1 MEGIGLTLLYPAHH
15 GYPRVRSHS
24 QTDSYRP
31 RRVII
36 IVAMSAFGGNMG
48 FSTTD
53 WVALFIFGASAL
65 VGTFGKRLVRIIGL
79 AVMPFAFAELILS
92 LNHHGSAP
100 GQGPITNNAP
110 SINANNTNN
119 TNNTNSTNNQSGGT
133 NTLNIIGPQ
142 RLLFDA
148 TIGDQLASKLPTG
161 KSIEIMAVGSRTDW
175 NIADQYAQYLK
186 AKGFDV
192 SFSRSSETVPPPD
205 HKITIRDDLT
215 TSPIVVI
222 IAPSAL

>member
-1 MEGIGLTLLYPAHH
+1 
-15 GYPRVRSHS
+15 
-24 QTDSYRP
+24 
-31 RRVII
+31 
-36 IVAMSAFGGNMG
+36 MG

-53 WVALFIFGASAL
+53 WVAFFIFGASAV

-79 AVMPFAFAELILS
+79 AVMPFAFAGLVLS
-92 LNHHGSAP
+92 LSHHASAP

-110 SINANNTNN
+110 SINANT
-119 TNNTNSTNNQSGGT
+119 NQSGGT
-133 NTLNIIGPQ
+133 NALNIIGPQ

-175 NIADQYAQYLK
+175 NIADQYFQYLK

-192 SFSRSSETVPPPD
+192 SFTRSSETVPPPD
-205 HKITIRDDLT
+205 RKITLHNDPA
-215 TSPIVVI
+215 TSPIIVI

>member
-1 MEGIGLTLLYPAHH
+1 
-15 GYPRVRSHS
+15 
-24 QTDSYRP
+24 
-31 RRVII
+31 
-36 IVAMSAFGGNMG
+36 MG
-48 FSTTD
+48 FSMTD

-79 AVMPFAFAELILS
+79 AVMPFAFAGLILS

-100 GQGPITNNAP
+100 GQAP
-110 SINANNTNN
+110 SINANNTND

-133 NTLNIIGPQ
+133 NILNIIGPQ

-186 AKGFDV
+186 AKGFAV
-192 SFSRSSETVPPPD
+192 SFSRSSEIVPPPD

>member
-1 MEGIGLTLLYPAHH
+1 
-15 GYPRVRSHS
+15 
-24 QTDSYRP
+24 
-31 RRVII
+31 
-36 IVAMSAFGGNMG
+36 
-48 FSTTD
+48 
-53 WVALFIFGASAL
+53 

-79 AVMPFAFAELILS
+79 AVMPFAFAGLILS
-92 LNHHGSAP
+92 LNHHRSAP

-110 SINANNTNN
+110 SISNTND
-119 TNNTNSTNNQSGGT
+119 QSVGT
-133 NTLNIIGPQ
+133 NILNIIGPQ

-175 NIADQYAQYLK
+175 NIADQYFQYLK

-192 SFSRSSETVPPPD
+192 SFTRSSETVPPLD
-205 HKITIRDDLT
+205 RKITLHNDPA
-215 TSPIVVI
+215 TSPIIVI

>member
-1 MEGIGLTLLYPAHH
+1 ME
-15 GYPRVRSHS
+15 
-24 QTDSYRP
+24 
-31 RRVII
+31 
-36 IVAMSAFGGNMG
+36 

-53 WVALFIFGASAL
+53 WVAIFVFGASAL

-79 AVMPFAFAELILS
+79 AVMPFAVAGLVLS
-92 LNHHGSAP
+92 LSHHASAP

-110 SINANNTNN
+110 SINAN
-119 TNNTNSTNNQSGGT
+119 TNNQSGGT
-133 NTLNIIGPQ
+133 NALNIIGPQ

-161 KSIEIMAVGSRTDW
+161 KSIEIMAVGSRTNW
-175 NIADQYAQYLK
+175 NIADQYFQYLK

-192 SFSRSSETVPPPD
+192 SFTRTSETVPPPD
-205 HKITIRDDLT
+205 RKISLHNDPATL
-215 TSPIVVI
+215 PIIVI